1 MIGSVPA
8 HYPVD
13 NVKISGIL
21 EAGPG
26 MTKCDKTE
34 GELAE
39 RGFTHK
45 FQIFQGPPSHR
56 PITKTRNT
64 RNRES
69 QRFRLKPSPKSRF
82 QRSLP

>member
-26 MTKCDKTE
+26 INISTWKKSPKRL
-34 GELAE
+34 EL
-39 RGFTHK
+39 K
-45 FQIFQGPPSHR
+45 
-56 PITKTRNT
+56 
-64 RNRES
+64 
-69 QRFRLKPSPKSRF
+69 FRLKAKVHSKWTES
-82 QRSLP
+82 QL